1 MKGLIGYWSF
11 AYAAIVLV
19 EHFVF
24 RRGRFDLYDIE
35 NWDQPRRLPLGIA
48 ATLAFICAFGII
60 IPSMSQAFYQGPIAK
75 AGTGDIG
82 VYAGGAMA
90 ALVYGV
96 LRTIEKRLAS
106 KLRKCTSSV
115 LF

>member
-1 MKGLIGYWSF
+1 MKGLIGYWSS

-60 IPSMSQAFYQGPIAK
+60 IPSMSQAFYQGLIAK
-75 AGTGDIG
+75 TGTGDIG
-82 VYAGGAMA
+82 VYAGAAMA

-96 LRTIEKRLAS
+96 LRKIEKRMTSELLA
-106 KLRKCTSSV
+106 
-115 LF
+115 